1 MSAKVGPHPAMPA
14 PEEGA
19 EEISVLVVDGQRT
32 VAEALARAMG
42 AEAGIR
48 ARSAATVQ
56 EATDAV
62 RLERPDV
69 LVMDTGA
76 PGAAE
81 AASSLAGGDPTVP
94 IVVLSDQHDDVTRRQ
109 AYESGARV
117 FLTKRVPLD
126 DLVAAIRATRSGGDP
141 LDPAESARLLGPSH
155 RRRTQHASERQRAER
170 LSLREREVLQLMADG
185 ASPLEIAR
193 RMDITANTLRT
204 HVQNILTKLGVHS
217 RTQAV
222 IVAVRHGKVSART

>member
-1 MSAKVGPHPAMPA
+1 MRAKVGPRPATPGA
-14 PEEGA
+14 PVD
-19 EEISVLVVDGQRT
+19 EISVLVVDGQRT

-48 ARSAATVQ
+48 ARAAATVQ
-56 EATDAV
+56 EAADAV

-81 AASSLAGGDPTVP
+81 AASSLSAGKPNVP

-109 AYESGARV
+109 AYASGARV

-126 DLVAAIRATRSGGDP
+126 DLVAVVRATRGRIDP
-141 LDPAESARLLGPSH
+141 VDPDESTGLLAPSN
-155 RRRTQHASERQRAER
+155 RRRTQYASERQRAER

-193 RMDITANTLRT
+193 RMDITTNTLRT

-222 IVAVRHGKVSART
+222 VVAVRHGKVSARS